1 MIRKAVV
8 NVVLNGL
15 GLYAVIYMLDDVS
28 YSGGLAFFVVGGIV
42 VGLLNFIVKPI
53 LKAATFPLIFFTAGL
68 FMVVI
73 NTLILWLSRE
83 IIDIIHYRDTV
94 FIIEGLGTL
103 SWRGFFWG

>member
-1 MIRKAVV
+1 M
-8 NVVLNGL
+8 
-15 GLYAVIYMLDDVS
+15 S
-28 YSGGLAFFVVGGIV
+28 YSGGFSFFVIGGTV

-53 LKAATFPLIFFTAGL
+53 LKAAAFPLIFFTAGL

-94 FIIEGLGTL
+94 FIIEGFVTFGMAGFLLGIIN
-103 SWRGFFWG
+103 WIEHIFIPFKK